1 MIIHW
6 CRPQLGNLLP
16 ITEPTP
22 VAKPHPSVS
31 VHGNL
36 GEIGGFLLFLPSL
49 RQFNPVISRF
59 WRQVWP
65 GRTVFPD
72 FTNPECTSW
81 WVEECGRFYR
91 EVPYDGIWIV
101 SNSAR
106 CPNRQ
111 MVPQALVGRTL
122 SRREPAVPAGSVSPR
137 RRSARRGA
145 ALALPASEGFCQDS
159 RRWGRWSG
167 LSGPPVSPWGCA
179 QGNSIHR
186 PRTTAGSPPRH
197 ASGPV
202 PPGRGGF
209 PPEKDEPP
217 RGSGAFRAGVGR
229 GADPRPGCRG
239 PRRAGLRRC
248 DRLAPRNAN
257 NVWNGICDLA
267 GYERSLQLCL
277 RVSPRL
283 RAGQLELPPLHAP

>member
-1 MIIHW
+1 MAIHW
-6 CRPQLGNLLP
+6 CRPQLGNLLL

-36 GEIGGFLLFLPSL
+36 GEVGGFLLFLPSL

-59 WRQVWP
+59 WWQVWP

-111 MVPQALVGRTL
+111 TVPQALVGRTL
-122 SRREPAVPAGSVSPR
+122 SRGEPAVPAGSVSPR
-137 RRSARRGA
+137 RAAAQPSPSRRRRDFARTRVSGGVGGGCRVRPSLRGAVPKATPFTDRGPRRGHHPDT
-145 ALALPASEGFCQDS
+145 ALE
-159 RRWGRWSG
+159 
-167 LSGPPVSPWGCA
+167 
-179 QGNSIHR
+179 
-186 PRTTAGSPPRH
+186 
-197 ASGPV
+197 PV

-209 PPEKDEPP
+209 PLEKDEPP
-217 RGSGAFRAGVGR
+217 RGSGVLRAGVGR
-229 GADPRPGCRG
+229 GAAPRPGC
-239 PRRAGLRRC
+239 C
-248 DRLAPRNAN
+248 DRLAPQKREQRLERN
-257 NVWNGICDLA
+257 L
-267 GYERSLQLCL
+267 
-277 RVSPRL
+277 
-283 RAGQLELPPLHAP
+283 